1 MVEKPDVPDARM
13 DLGIGN
19 SIAAITGGSKGI
31 GNAIA
36 HQLAAEGANLAIC
49 ARRAGPLEEA
59 AEEIEAEHGVECY
72 ATTADL
78 TERDDAAAF
87 VSKTVDHY
95 GGIDIFVNNAGSA
108 PGGELE
114 NLSEDDWYKALD
126 LKLMGHVR
134 GATEVM
140 PHLVES
146 GGTLVNLIGNDG
158 SKPSPGEL
166 APGAA
171 NAADINMTQALAKQ
185 YGRKGVR
192 VNAVNPGPV
201 ATDRWDYLVEIIA
214 EEQGLTF
221 DEAMSVAENSIPL
234 GRICQPEEVASV
246 VTYLASEQ
254 ASFVNGS
261 VVEVD
266 GGQEKAL
273 LEFDTIRAAS
283 KDLPTNR

>member
-1 MVEKPDVPDARM
+1 M
-13 DLGIGN
+13 DLGIADKT
-19 SIAAITGGSKGI
+19 AAVTGGSKGI

-36 HQLAAEGANLAIC
+36 HELAAAGANIAIC
-49 ARRAGPLEEA
+49 ARRDGPLKEA
-59 AEEIEAEHGVECY
+59 ADEIETQYGVECFT
-72 ATTADL
+72 TTADL
-78 TERDDAAAF
+78 TEREDAAAF
-87 VSKTVDHY
+87 VAETVDHY
-95 GGIDIFVNNAGSA
+95 GELDIFVNNAGSA

-114 NLSEDDWYKALD
+114 NLSEEDWYKALD

-134 GATEVM
+134 GATEAI

-146 GGTLVNLIGNDG
+146 DGVLVNLIGNDG

-171 NAADINMTQALAKQ
+171 NAADINMTRALAKQ

-221 DEAMSVAENSIPL
+221 DQAMSVAENSIPL
-234 GRICQPEEVASV
+234 GRICEPEEVANV
-246 VTYLASEQ
+246 VAFLASEK
-254 ASFVNGS
+254 ATFVNGA

-283 KDLPTNR
+283 KDLPSNQ

>member
-1 MVEKPDVPDARM
+1 ME
-13 DLGIGN
+13 LGIAGKT
-19 SIAAITGGSKGI
+19 AVVTGGSKGI

-36 HQLAAEGANLAIC
+36 RNLASEGANLAIC

-59 AEEIEAEHGVECY
+59 AADLEEEFGIECLPI
-72 ATTADL
+72 TADL
-78 TERDDAAAF
+78 TKREDAAAF
-87 VSKTVDHY
+87 VKEAAEHFE
-95 GGIDIFVNNAGSA
+95 GIDIFVNNAGSA

-114 NLSEDDWYKALD
+114 NLDEDDWYQALD

-134 GATEVM
+134 GATEAM
-140 PHLVES
+140 PYLVES
-146 GGTLVNLIGNDG
+146 GGNLVNLIGNDG

-171 NAADINMTQALAKQ
+171 NAADINMTLALSKQ

-201 ATDRWDYLVEIIA
+201 ATERWDYLVEIMA
-214 EEQGLTF
+214 DEQELTF
-221 DEAMSVAENSIPL
+221 DEAMQVAENSIPL
-234 GRICQPEEVASV
+234 GRICTPEEVANV
-246 VTYLASEQ
+246 VAFLASEP
-254 ASFVNGS
+254 ASFVNGA

-283 KDLPTNR
+283 ENLS

>member
-1 MVEKPDVPDARM
+1 M
-13 DLGIGN
+13 DLGIADKT
-19 SIAAITGGSKGI
+19 AAVTGGSKGI

-36 HQLAAEGANLAIC
+36 HQLASAGANVAIC
-49 ARRAGPLEEA
+49 ARREGPLEEA
-59 AEEIEAEHGVECY
+59 AEEIEAEHGVKCF
-72 ATTADL
+72 TKTADL
-78 TERDDAAAF
+78 TEREDAAAF
-87 VSKTVDHY
+87 VDATVEHF
-95 GGIDIFVNNAGSA
+95 GGLDIFVNNAGSA

-114 NLSEDDWYKALD
+114 NLTEDDWYKALD

-134 GATEVM
+134 GATEAM

-146 GGTLVNLIGNDG
+146 EGVLVNLIGNDG

-171 NAADINMTQALAKQ
+171 NAADINMTRALAKQ

-214 EEQGLTF
+214 DEQGLTF
-221 DEAMSVAENSIPL
+221 DQAMSVAENSIPL
-234 GRICQPEEVASV
+234 GRICQPEEVANV
-246 VTYLASEQ
+246 VTFLASEQ

-273 LEFDTIRAAS
+273 LEFDTLHEAT
-283 KDLPTNR
+283 KDLSSDR